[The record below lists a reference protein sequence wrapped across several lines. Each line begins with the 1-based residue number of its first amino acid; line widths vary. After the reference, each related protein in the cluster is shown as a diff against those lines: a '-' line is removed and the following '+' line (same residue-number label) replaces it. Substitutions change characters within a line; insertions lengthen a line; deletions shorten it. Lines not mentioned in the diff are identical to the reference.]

1 MKKLILSLLVLL
13 LAGTASAQSS
23 GMGACGY
30 PPSSLRSAYKEML
43 TVTNAA
49 KLLTASTYRP
59 ATSSGNPAAVCALIV
74 VNTNSVSWWSTG
86 DVPTAAAGVITTSG
100 NSISLGALDLA
111 RFQMIRAG
119 ASDAEVAVVY
129 FVPVQ

>member
-13 LAGTASAQSS
+13 LAGTSHAQNS

-30 PPSSLRSAYKEML
+30 PASALKSAYKEML
-43 TVTNAA
+43 TVNGAT
-49 KLLTASTYRP
+49 LLTSATYKP
-59 ATSSGNPAAVCALIV
+59 TNGDPAAVCAVLV

-86 DVPTAAAGVITTSG
+86 SVPTASDGIITTSG
-100 NSISLGALDLA
+100 NSISIGALDLA
-111 RFQMIRAG
+111 RFQMIKAG
-119 ASDAEVAVVY
+119 ASNAEVAVLY